1 MAAKNKQLRRWQFT
15 LALKD
20 DDPED
25 YYVSLLKALPLI
37 GVVKYA
43 LQEEKGAGGLRH
55 FGGNVSFKAG
65 KRLSELTPVRFPG
78 DRAAHW
84 SATHDETATTF
95 YNLKEDTRIRGPW
108 TDKDKPPYVPVAHRD
123 PVLKP
128 SQVWLF
134 NRLRQQN
141 GRQIMFVVD
150 KRGGTGKTWFGMHL
164 AIHHKGV
171 RLPSSLKSA
180 QEMIQACMAT
190 LGSSPGESRFLTLDI
205 PRSVSGNDSWIKW
218 LSALEDIKNGH
229 LCDPRY
235 KWTEVFIEPPKM
247 MVTCNRRPPQELLT
261 GDRFDIVDMLWVRFA
276 SGELSR
282 DEYKTLKA
290 EEKQQEELRREKRR
304 ARETA
309 DKKTESEEE
318 EDEEDGISLGD
329 ESEVDVDD
337 E

>member
-1 MAAKNKQLRRWQFT
+1 MADGKNKQLRRWQFT
-15 LALKD
+15 LPVD
-20 DDPED
+20 DDAPETYHED
-25 YYVSLLKALPLI
+25 VKKHLGTI
-37 GVVKYA
+37 GVIKYA
-43 LQEEKGAGGLRH
+43 FQEEKGAGGLRH

-65 KRLSELTPVRFPG
+65 KRLSELTPIRFPG

-108 TDKDKPPYVPVAHRD
+108 TDKDKPPYVPIAFRN
-123 PVLKP
+123 PVRKP
-128 SQVWLF
+128 SQDWLY
-134 NRLRQQN
+134 NRLVGQN

-150 KRGGTGKTWFGMHL
+150 KRGGTGKTWFGMYL

-190 LGSSPGESRFLTLDI
+190 LGTRPGESSFLTLDI
-205 PRSVSGNDSWIKW
+205 PRSVSGHDSWIKW

-235 KWTEVFIEPPKM
+235 QWKEIFIEPPKM

-261 GDRFDIVDMLWVRFA
+261 GDRFDVIDMLWVRFS
-276 SGELSR
+276 SGELSYG
-282 DEYKTLKA
+282 EYRTLKA
-290 EEKQQEELRREKRR
+290 EEKEQEELRREKRR

-309 DKKTESEEE
+309 DAKTVSEEE
-318 EDEEDGISLGD
+318 EDEEDEIDID
-329 ESEVDVDD
+329 E
-337 E
+337 